1 MEVNT
6 SVRLTPEEETQLTA
20 IFGADPLANALAN
33 FGKAALREYVE
44 MLLGQSTL
52 RSPDAREQRLLLL
65 ILEANNGAVPDEAKV
80 AQMFN
85 LTGTGARSLI
95 RSVLSRYRL
104 RLAAPIRK
112 AAIQILQDCG
122 AENDGFRRVSIGNPV
137 IVEYLN
143 DLLAELNG
151 ELKRIAPEARTG
163 TYYRVPE
170 DSYIALKEELN
181 A

>member
-1 MEVNT
+1 MDVNT
-6 SVRLTPEEETQLTA
+6 SVRVTPEEQTQLTEILGPA
-20 IFGADPLANALAN
+20 PLADALASL
-33 FGKAALREYVE
+33 GKAALREYIE
-44 MLLGQSTL
+44 MLLGQSSL
-52 RSPDAREQRLLLL
+52 RSPDMREQRLLLL
-65 ILEANNGAVPDEAKV
+65 ILEANNGAIPDEAKV

-104 RLAAPIRK
+104 RLAAPIRR
-112 AAIQILQDCG
+112 AAVQVLQDCG

-170 DSYIALKEELN
+170 DSYVALNNELN
-181 A
+181 P

>member
-1 MEVNT
+1 MDLNT
-6 SVRLTPEEETQLTA
+6 SVRLSAEEQTQLTE

-33 FGKAALREYVE
+33 LGKAALREYVE

-65 ILEANNGAVPDEAKV
+65 ILEANDGAVPGEAKV

-85 LTGTGARSLI
+85 LTRTGARSLI

-112 AAIQILQDCG
+112 AAIQVLQDCG
-122 AENDGFRRVSIGNPV
+122 PENDGFRRVSVGNPV
-137 IVEYLN
+137 VVEYLN
-143 DLLAELNG
+143 SLLAELNG
-151 ELKRIAPEARTG
+151 ELKRIAAEARTG
-163 TYYRVPE
+163 TFFRVPE
-170 DSYIALKEELN
+170 DSYLALNEELN
-181 A
+181 P